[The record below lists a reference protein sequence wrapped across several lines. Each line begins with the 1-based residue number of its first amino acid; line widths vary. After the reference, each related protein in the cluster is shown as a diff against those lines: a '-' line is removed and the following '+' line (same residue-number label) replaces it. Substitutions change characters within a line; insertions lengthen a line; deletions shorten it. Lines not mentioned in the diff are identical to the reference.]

1 MNELDV
7 VFTFASETFANS
19 LRASSFVHKSSTRR
33 PHTKKVFVSEI
44 RPKPRTV
51 GIEYHLMKK
60 SLVTFFSVATGGA
73 AIVVLLYLRRK
84 QRLME
89 TSVSEEKEAP
99 TEVEIVHDGGEAAR
113 AISALV
119 HSTIGEPANISCIQD
134 TSAESLA
141 QSERIT
147 TWVFVVEVDKEGDC
161 TEARKLLRALKKA
174 DANTLSGKRIA
185 VLALARSVCSFSAA
199 SGGLDKY
206 RGGARLQSALL
217 AAGAW
222 KLCQMGCA
230 EVEMEEVEVSVLPW
244 AQALKAV
251 VR

>member
-1 MNELDV
+1 
-7 VFTFASETFANS
+7 
-19 LRASSFVHKSSTRR
+19 
-33 PHTKKVFVSEI
+33 
-44 RPKPRTV
+44 
-51 GIEYHLMKK
+51 MKK
-60 SLVTFFSVATGGA
+60 SLVTLFSVATGGA

-84 QRLME
+84 QRLMVP
-89 TSVSEEKEAP
+89 SVSSEEKEAP
-99 TEVEIVHDGGEAAR
+99 TEVEIVHDGGEAAQ

-119 HSTIGEPANISCIQD
+119 HSTIGEPANISCIKD
-134 TSAESLA
+134 TSADSLA

-199 SGGLDKY
+199 SGGLDKF